1 MKAKIVKQHVGTDSA
16 KDDFKACFMQRKDD
30 GSISVKASRT
40 FKNTYV
46 GYKAFVAWVLS
57 KTCKELP
64 VSFSMEATGVY
75 HENLAHFLNDSGYQV
90 HVLLAQQV
98 KNYAKSLNIK
108 TKTDDSDAQCI
119 AQMGLERNL
128 KPWKPFSPNMRKL
141 KQLTRE
147 RSTMLK
153 EKTALTNKLH
163 AFDHSYCPDKDVIKL
178 TKERIKLIDK
188 QMPIIEA
195 KIKQTIKED
204 SLLKEGIKKVCAVRG
219 FGLTSVAIIVAET
232 NGFEYFTSQSQLTS
246 YAGYDVVERKSGT
259 SIHGKSRI
267 SKKGNAHIRM
277 ALHFPALTAI
287 IHEPAFKAVFD
298 RVFERSR
305 VKMKGVVAVQRKLL
319 LMAYTLFKNNI
330 VFDPEYHKNLN
341 AEKEN
346 SRQDISPAY
355 TE

>member
-1 MKAKIVKQHVGTDSA
+1 MKAQIVKQHVGIDMA
-16 KDDFKACFMQRKDD
+16 KDDFKACLMQRKDD

-40 FKNTYV
+40 FKNTYI

-57 KTCKELP
+57 KICKELP

-75 HENLAHFLNDSGYQV
+75 HENLTCFLNDSDYQV
-90 HVLLAQQV
+90 HVLLAHQV
-98 KNYAKSLNIK
+98 QSYAKSLNIK

-119 AQMGLERNL
+119 ARMGLERNL
-128 KPWKPFSPNMRKL
+128 EMWKPFSPNMRKL

-153 EKTALTNKLH
+153 EKTALSNKLH
-163 AFDHSYCPDKDVIKL
+163 AIEYSYCPDKDVIKL
-178 TKERIKLIDK
+178 TKDRIKLIDK
-188 QMPIIEA
+188 QIPVIDK

-204 SLLKEGIKKVCAVRG
+204 TLLNERIEKVCTVKG
-219 FGLTSVAIIVAET
+219 LGLTSVAIIVAET
-232 NGFEYFTSQSQLTS
+232 NGFEHFTSKSQLTS
-246 YAGYDVVERKSGT
+246 YAGYDVVERKSGS

-287 IHEPAFKAVFD
+287 AHEPVFKAVFD
-298 RVFERSR
+298 RIFERSKI
-305 VKMKGVVAVQRKLL
+305 KMKGVVAVQRKLL
-319 LMAYTLFKNNI
+319 LIAYTLFKNNI
-330 VFDPEYHKNLN
+330 AFDPDYHKNLN

-346 SRQDISPAY
+346 CRQDISPAY
-355 TE
+355 SE